1 MGHRLTK
8 IYTRTGDDGSTGLAD
23 GNRVEK
29 DSLRV
34 DAIGDI
40 DELNSLLGVL
50 TANDIPDDIK
60 GYLLNIQHRLFDL
73 GGELAIPGD
82 AAIEPESISRIEE
95 LIDNFNDDLP
105 MLKEFILPGGNM
117 PGSVCHLARAVCR
130 RGERKLVKLARDE
143 YVNPV
148 SITYINRLSDLLFVF
163 ARVLA
168 RQKSG
173 REIFWDKNRLKNSV

>member
-50 TANDIPDDIK
+50 AANDIPDDIK

-82 AAIEPESISRIEE
+82 AAIEPESIS
-95 LIDNFNDDLP
+95 LLP
-105 MLKEFILPGGNM
+105 AATKCPAPIPRPSPSPPTATTVISG
-117 PGSVCHLARAVCR
+117 
-130 RGERKLVKLARDE
+130 
-143 YVNPV
+143 
-148 SITYINRLSDLLFVF
+148 F
-163 ARVLA
+163 A
-168 RQKSG
+168 
-173 REIFWDKNRLKNSV
+173 IFAP

>member
-50 TANDIPDDIK
+50 AANDIPDDIK
-60 GYLLNIQHRLFDL
+60 NIT
-73 GGELAIPGD
+73 AD
-82 AAIEPESISRIEE
+82 AREAANKESIDRFCNKNCRPIN
-95 LIDNFNDDLP
+95 IFAAKP
-105 MLKEFILPGGNM
+105 M
-117 PGSVCHLARAVCR
+117 
-130 RGERKLVKLARDE
+130 
-143 YVNPV
+143 
-148 SITYINRLSDLLFVF
+148 
-163 ARVLA
+163 
-168 RQKSG
+168 
-173 REIFWDKNRLKNSV
+173 